1 MTKKTQ
7 PPPGLSPSFATSKKK
22 AIAWRTEFLVLRYC
36 PFFPVRNYENP
47 KTVKFR

>member
-1 MTKKTQ
+1 MTKKHS
-7 PPPGLSPSFATSKKK
+7 PHPAYHPLSPLQKKK